1 MFARVASITCLAL
14 LFLEPVANGEQAS
27 RGIENGPAV
36 RDAVSNVQSMAERE
50 LEIGRH
56 YVSRGN
62 HPSAVN
68 RFKIV
73 VERFP
78 STAVVDEALF
88 RLVQAYLAIG
98 IRNEAQT
105 AAGVLS
111 RKFPQSHWRSDALEI
126 LQKAG
131 LEPVDDEASWIIHA
145 FR

>member
-1 MFARVASITCLAL
+1 MFARMALVTCLAL
-14 LFLEPVANGEQAS
+14 LFLMPVANGGEAS

-36 RDAVSNVQSMAERE
+36 SDVSKAQSMAERE
-50 LEIGRH
+50 LEIGR
-56 YVSRGN
+56 YDMSRGN
-62 HPSAVN
+62 YAGAIN
-68 RFKIV
+68 RFKMV

-105 AAGVLS
+105 AAGVLN
-111 RKFPQSHWRSDALEI
+111 RKFPQSHWRSDVLEI

-131 LEPVDDEASWIIHA
+131 LEPIDDEASWIIHA